1 MSMMLAI
8 VSPTYST
15 NVEIDWIELNT
26 PVGNFVIEQG
36 HIPTIVTLVPNAP
49 CIFMTTAGSQEIIK
63 PQSAIAEISRSEVTI
78 FMAQ

>member
-1 MSMMLAI
+1 MLAI
-8 VSPTYST
+8 VSPTHT
-15 NVEIDWIELNT
+15 AHIEIDWIELNT

-36 HIPTIVTLVPNAP
+36 HIPTIVTLVPHAP
-49 CIFMTTAGSQEIIK
+49 CIYMTTAGTQEIIK